1 MAWRDPRGGSQPPAS
16 REGAGADRNCA
27 AEPGGSGAFR
37 AAEGGAANEGRQQD
51 GPGPVD
57 RRDHAGPRGHAG
69 DERPCLARRHHTR
82 TQRRELG
89 LGRRAFLLA
98 RLRMRVGLT
107 PRLPGTPRSRGCRRF
122 RVSCAVI
129 RTPDCQGEA
138 RSLAAALHALLTL
151 VNRFGHQQ
159 STHGKVFVQLR
170 PVDSDTAANQT
181 PISQG
186 LGAGI
191 AQLRE
196 PLERHANSPAVLKI
210 DDEIAFEDLYAKGS
224 GMLRCR
230 NTR

>member
-37 AAEGGAANEGRQQD
+37 AAEGGAANEGCQQD

-57 RRDHAGPRGHAG
+57 RRDRAGPRGHPG

-138 RSLAAALHALLTL
+138 RSRRHHHRAQSWPRASASACSCRRFLGRCRFAVARPLAGRRARWPRAPRHRETAGT
-151 VNRFGHQQ
+151 
-159 STHGKVFVQLR
+159 R
-170 PVDSDTAANQT
+170 PSSR
-181 PISQG
+181 PGSQFPSNARSPWPRTCG
-186 LGAGI
+186 GRAGAG
-191 AQLRE
+191 
-196 PLERHANSPAVLKI
+196 HAPWPN
-210 DDEIAFEDLYAKGS
+210 
-224 GMLRCR
+224 R
-230 NTR
+230 